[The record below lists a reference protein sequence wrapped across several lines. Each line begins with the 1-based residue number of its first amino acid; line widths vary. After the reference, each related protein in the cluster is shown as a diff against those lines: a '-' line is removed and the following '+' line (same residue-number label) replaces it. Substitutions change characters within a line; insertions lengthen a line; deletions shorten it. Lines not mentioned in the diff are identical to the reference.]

1 MSAGV
6 FLVLGI
12 LTREVLAR
20 WTWVPQNLSDCWLR
34 NHPGKPV
41 LLRSSMPYGS
51 TWAATMKCHRLV
63 GLNHR
68 HSFNTVLEAGK
79 PKLRG
84 NSMLRFFVR
93 ILILACRQCL
103 LSVTS
108 LWGGGGERVESKLS
122 GLFFKG
128 THPTMWTP
136 PSRPHQSLI
145 TYQRPHVQIPPHCGQ
160 GFQHMAIRGTQFS
173 PSHVHSPVL

>member
-1 MSAGV
+1 MDLSTTKPLRLPTEKSSWQVCPFKV
-6 FLVLGI
+6 FHAS
-12 LTREVLAR
+12 TR
-20 WTWVPQNLSDCWLR
+20 
-34 NHPGKPV
+34 
-41 LLRSSMPYGS
+41 
-51 TWAATMKCHRLV
+51 AATRKRHRQGV
-63 GLNHR
+63 LNNR
-68 HSFNTVLEAGK
+68 HSFHTVLQLGK

-108 LWGGGGERVESKLS
+108 LCGGGGGRVESKLS

-136 PSRPHQSLI
+136 SSRPHQSLI

-160 GFQHMAIRGTQFS
+160 GFQHMAIEGTQFT
-173 PSHVHSPVL
+173 P